1 MLQID
6 LTYFIILPCV
16 TLPCF
21 GDAYNMSLLFSKIK
35 KREQYSISKKINFT
49 DEIFCCQSITVAD
62 LWFNASY
69 QAQLQLPLLSV
80 VLQSSIHTCQSC
92 KVIILYLATSYQLF
106 AHIGERKVS
115 SFMLLSSHIIV
126 LFFSEI
132 FVASFFYHGTT
143 L

>member
-6 LTYFIILPCV
+6 LTYFIILSCV

-21 GDAYNMSLLFSKIK
+21 GDAYNMSPLFCKIK
-35 KREQYSISKKINFT
+35 MREQNSLSKKKFT

-92 KVIILYLATSYQLF
+92 KVIILHLPTSYQLF
-106 AHIGERKVS
+106 AHIGERKVP
-115 SFMLLSSHIIV
+115 SFYVSFFLYHSII
-126 LFFSEI
+126 FSKI
-132 FVASFFYHGTT
+132 FVASFFYRGTA